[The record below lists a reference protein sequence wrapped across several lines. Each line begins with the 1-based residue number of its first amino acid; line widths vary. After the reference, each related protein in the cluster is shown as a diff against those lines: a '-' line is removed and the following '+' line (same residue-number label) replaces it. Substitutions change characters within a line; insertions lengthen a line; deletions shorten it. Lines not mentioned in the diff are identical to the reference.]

1 MSPQG
6 NTETEIRIKEF
17 PGVKGNTKNEIRIK
31 EFLGVKMAERLKLA
45 IRAWL
50 RIVSYAPMR
59 SLRLLGLA
67 AAGAK
72 IGKDVILSPGV
83 EVFSPWRLVVGSHTN
98 IGRNTHLDAR
108 GDLTIGN
115 NVNISDEVAVWTAE
129 HDIQAEDFPIS
140 RGTVVVGDR
149 VWLCFRSIVLPGV
162 RLGEGCVVAS
172 GAVVTKD
179 VPAFTVVGGIPA
191 KVIGQRN
198 SCLTYQLGE
207 PKAKSPKERPE
218 QS

>member
-1 MSPQG
+1 MSPHG
-6 NTETEIRIKEF
+6 NTE
-17 PGVKGNTKNEIRIK
+17 NEIRIK
-31 EFLGVKMAERLKLA
+31 NLLGVKMAERLRCA
-45 IRAWL
+45 MRAWL

-59 SLRLLGLA
+59 PLRLLGLA

-72 IGKDVILSPGV
+72 IGKDVILMSGV

-98 IGRNTHLDAR
+98 IGRHAHLDAR

-129 HDIQAEDFPIS
+129 HDIQAEDFPIT
-140 RGTVVVGDR
+140 RGPVVVGDR

-162 RLGEGCVVAS
+162 SLGEGCVVAS

-179 VPAFTVVGGIPA
+179 VPPFTVVGGIPA
-191 KVIGQRN
+191 KVIGDR
-198 SCLTYQLGE
+198 SRCLTYELGD
-207 PKAKSPKERPE
+207 PKAKYPKKRPA

>member
-6 NTETEIRIKEF
+6 NTDTEIRIEEF
-17 PGVKGNTKNEIRIK
+17 PGVKGNTENEIRIK

-45 IRAWL
+45 IRVWL
-50 RIVSYAPMR
+50 RIVSYAPLQ

-67 AAGAK
+67 KAGAK
-72 IGKDVILSPGV
+72 IGKDVVLMPGV

-98 IGRNTHLDAR
+98 IGRYAHLDAR

-179 VPAFTVVGGIPA
+179 VPPFTVVGGVPA

-198 SCLTYQLGE
+198 SHLTYELGE
-207 PKAKSPKERPE
+207 PKAKSPNERPA

>member
-1 MSPQG
+1 MSPH
-6 NTETEIRIKEF
+6 
-17 PGVKGNTKNEIRIK
+17 GNTKNEIRIK
-31 EFLGVKMAERLKLA
+31 KFLGLKMAERLRLA

-50 RIVSYAPMR
+50 RIVSYVPMR

-72 IGKDVILSPGV
+72 IGNDVILMPGV

-98 IGRNTHLDAR
+98 IGRHAHLDAR
-108 GDLTIGN
+108 GDLTIGD

-140 RGTVVVGDR
+140 RGAVVVGDR

-179 VPAFTVVGGIPA
+179 VPPFTVVGGIPA
-191 KVIGQRN
+191 KVIGDRN
-198 SCLTYQLGE
+198 KCLTYELGE
-207 PKAKSPKERPE
+207 PKAKRTKERSE

>member
-1 MSPQG
+1 MSPH
-6 NTETEIRIKEF
+6 
-17 PGVKGNTKNEIRIK
+17 GNTKNEKRIK
-31 EFLGVKMAERLKLA
+31 EFLGVKMAERLKRA

-67 AAGAK
+67 TAGAR
-72 IGKDVILSPGV
+72 IGKDVILMPGV

-98 IGRNTHLDAR
+98 IGRHVHLDAR

-129 HDIQAEDFPIS
+129 HDIQAEEFPIS
-140 RGTVVVGDR
+140 RGAVVVGDR
-149 VWLCFRSIVLPGV
+149 VWLCFRSIILPGV

-179 VPAFTVVGGIPA
+179 VPPFTVVGGVPA
-191 KVIGQRN
+191 KVIGERN
-198 SCLTYQLGE
+198 RCLTYELGE
-207 PKAKSPKERPE
+207 PKGKSLEESLNTHDLSFASRK
-218 QS
+218 